1 MQQKEKMRVYALA
14 RELDVDSK
22 DLLNYCKE
30 LGYDVKNQL
39 SSIDQDQVDK
49 LKERA
54 LQGAKGPASTS
65 SAPVVAKPVIQN
77 IDLSNKV
84 RNLPQNRAVRRAD
97 SEPNMAPSAE
107 TEPQTAEAEFVPEV
121 AATAMSESPNVYPPT
136 APTTTPLPEM
146 IMPPETALS
155 QPAPTVVPEQVQ
167 KTAPTLVTP
176 VPPSPSPIRPTLPM
190 DSGRV
195 RDIRSMGRPRPVEPR
210 SPSAQAPSNAPPG
223 SGGPR
228 PPDGGAGASSPLARR
243 SSRLIRPSGSGGGA
257 MSPSAKPQPTLRERL
272 ARQSADKPKEAVIQP
287 MQRFASED
295 QMKLIG
301 QAQHKADV
309 QKVIHAPQVPVV
321 PGEIVEEDDE
331 DKKNRRHGADAGG
344 IPGRSERHAK
354 RKERAEKRKAS
365 MGVTIS
371 GGQVEVLDENE
382 RVRRRKSQARTKIR
396 QGTMPRTG
404 KVPID
409 EPITVRALSEAIGW
423 KVGKLTFQLMELGAP
438 KNITINSV
446 IETELAETIAL
457 EANVEL
463 EVRRA
468 ASAEDRLMAAHAEQD
483 NPEEMIARAP
493 IVTIMGH
500 VDHGKTTLLDYIRQ
514 SNVVD
519 TEAGGIT
526 QVIRA
531 WRVTH
536 DGKPITFIDTPG
548 HEAFTKM
555 RARGAKATDIAVIV
569 VAATDGVMPQT
580 EEAINHAKASDVQ
593 LVVCITK
600 TDMPN
605 ANVAKTRQQLYSLNI
620 LPDSMGGD
628 TPFVETALVKER
640 DSNNWKIARGI
651 SELLEQISVAAEL
664 RELKANPNKPASG
677 TCLEAHKEG
686 DEGIFATLL
695 VQQGTLR
702 KGDVMLC
709 GGSHGRVRAMYDDL
723 GRVISEAGPSVPVR
737 ITGLDEVPDAGDGFH
752 VVPDLTVAREIA
764 EKRRVKRLEM
774 SQNKSSALTLESLS
788 QMKVTEL
795 KVILKADFR
804 GSIEAI
810 RAELE
815 KLKHEEVR
823 VRLLHTGI
831 GAITESDVQLAL
843 TSPEDTLIVGFNAVP
858 DDQAKALAE
867 ARGIKIREYNI
878 IYNLTDDIKKAL
890 EGKLKPREEIVH
902 LGRAVVRKT
911 FKISKVGTVAGCFV
925 TQGVIE
931 RSARVRV
938 IREGV
943 VIYPPPE
950 KTTGLDS
957 LKRVKDDAKEVA
969 QGYDCGLKITGYDD
983 IKEGDVIE
991 AYRVEQVKRTL

>member
-1 MQQKEKMRVYALA
+1 MR
-14 RELDVDSK
+14 
-22 DLLNYCKE
+22 
-30 LGYDVKNQL
+30 Q
-39 SSIDQDQVDK
+39 
-49 LKERA
+49 
-54 LQGAKGPASTS
+54 
-65 SAPVVAKPVIQN
+65 
-77 IDLSNKV
+77 
-84 RNLPQNRAVRRAD
+84 
-97 SEPNMAPSAE
+97 
-107 TEPQTAEAEFVPEV
+107 
-121 AATAMSESPNVYPPT
+121 
-136 APTTTPLPEM
+136 
-146 IMPPETALS
+146 
-155 QPAPTVVPEQVQ
+155 
-167 KTAPTLVTP
+167 
-176 VPPSPSPIRPTLPM
+176 
-190 DSGRV
+190 
-195 RDIRSMGRPRPVEPR
+195 
-210 SPSAQAPSNAPPG
+210 
-223 SGGPR
+223 
-228 PPDGGAGASSPLARR
+228 
-243 SSRLIRPSGSGGGA
+243 
-257 MSPSAKPQPTLRERL
+257 
-272 ARQSADKPKEAVIQP
+272 
-287 MQRFASED
+287 
-295 QMKLIG
+295 IG
-301 QAQHKADV
+301 QAQHKVDV
-309 QKVIHAPQVPVV
+309 QRVIHAQVTPVV
-321 PGEIVEEDDE
+321 PGEAGEMEEDE
-331 DKKNRRHGADAGG
+331 DKKGRRHSSSGGGGSTDAGG
-344 IPGRSERHAK
+344 IPGRSERHAR

-365 MGVTIS
+365 MGVTIT

-438 KNITINSV
+438 SNITINSV

-463 EVRRA
+463 EIRRA

-483 NPEEMIARAP
+483 TPEAMISRAP

-531 WRVTH
+531 WRVVH

-580 EEAINHAKASDVQ
+580 EEAINHAKASEVQ

-640 DSNNWKIARGI
+640 DSDKWKVARGVDD
-651 SELLEQISVAAEL
+651 LLEQISVAAEL

-686 DEGIFATLL
+686 DEGVFATML

-702 KGDVMLC
+702 KGDVVLC
-709 GGSHGRVRAMYDDL
+709 GGSYGRVRAMYDDQ
-723 GRVISEAGPSVPVR
+723 GRTIAEAGPSVPVR

-752 VVPDLTVAREIA
+752 VVPELSVAREIS
-764 EKRRVKRLEM
+764 EKRRIKRLES

-788 QMKVTEL
+788 QLKVTEL

-815 KLKHEEVR
+815 KLKHDEVR
-823 VRLLHTGI
+823 VLLLHTGI

-867 ARGIKIREYNI
+867 ARGIQIREYNI

-925 TQGVIE
+925 TQGTIE
-931 RSARVRV
+931 RSAKVRV

-943 VIYPPPE
+943 VIYPPPD

-957 LKRVKDDAKEVA
+957 LKRVKDDVREVA

-983 IKEGDVIE
+983 IKDGDVIE

>member
-22 DLLNYCKE
+22 DLLHYCKE
-30 LGYDVKNQL
+30 LGYNVKNQL
-39 SSIDQDQVDK
+39 SVLDQDQVDK

-54 LQGAKGPASTS
+54 TQGPKGPAASPAASPSTKPNITNVDMS
-65 SAPVVAKPVIQN
+65 NRVRTLPPNRPTRRPESEPVVVQTP
-77 IDLSNKV
+77 
-84 RNLPQNRAVRRAD
+84 
-97 SEPNMAPSAE
+97 EPAPAPP
-107 TEPQTAEAEFVPEV
+107 EPEPIPEV
-121 AATAMSESPNVYPPT
+121 ASTVHAEVPSSPPPQMSPAEMPVINEPT
-136 APTTTPLPEM
+136 ANR
-146 IMPPETALS
+146 
-155 QPAPTVVPEQVQ
+155 PAPPPVNEPQP
-167 KTAPTLVTP
+167 KAAPTP
-176 VPPSPSPIRPTLPM
+176 PPSPVPEPPAPPRPFVPT
-190 DSGRV
+190 DHGRV
-195 RDIRSMGRPRPVEPR
+195 RDLRSMGRPRPIEPKA
-210 SPSAQAPSNAPPG
+210 PSAQGPSGTQPA
-223 SGGPR
+223 GPR
-228 PPDGGAGASSPLARR
+228 PQDGAGGGGSPPIRR
-243 SSRLIRPSGSGGGA
+243 SSRLIRPSSGGA
-257 MSPSAKPQPTLRERL
+257 MSPSAKPQPTLRDRL
-272 ARQSADKPKEAVIQP
+272 MRPTAEKPKEAVIQP
-287 MQRFASED
+287 LKRFDSED
-295 QMKLIG
+295 QMKLVG

-309 QKVIHAPQVPVV
+309 QKVIHAPAAPVV
-321 PGEIVEEDDE
+321 PGEVIEDEDE

-446 IETELAETIAL
+446 IDTDLAETIAL

-483 NPEEMIARAP
+483 TPEMMISRAP

-500 VDHGKTTLLDYIRQ
+500 VDHGKTTLLDYIRR

-555 RARGAKATDIAVIV
+555 RARGAKVTDIAVIV

-580 EEAINHAKASDVQ
+580 EEAINHAKASEVQ

-640 DSNNWKIARGI
+640 DSNNWKVARGVD
-651 SELLEQISVAAEL
+651 ELLEQISVAAEL
-664 RELKANPNKPASG
+664 RELKANPNKAASG

-702 KGDVMLC
+702 KGDVVLC

-723 GRVISEAGPSVPVR
+723 GRMVSEAGPSVPVR

-752 VVPDLTVAREIA
+752 VVPDLSVAREIA
-764 EKRRVKRLEM
+764 EKRRDKRLE
-774 SQNKSSALTLESLS
+774 SLQNKSAALTLESLS

-815 KLKHEEVR
+815 KLKHDEVR

-858 DDQAKALAE
+858 DDQAKVLAE
-867 ARGIKIREYNI
+867 SRGIKIREYNI

-925 TQGVIE
+925 TQGTIE
-931 RSARVRV
+931 RSAKVRV

-943 VIYPPPE
+943 VIYPPPD

-957 LKRVKDDAKEVA
+957 LKRVKDDVREVS
-969 QGYDCGLKITGYDD
+969 QGYDCGLKISGYDD
-983 IKEGDVIE
+983 IKDGDVIE
-991 AYRVEQVKRTL
+991 AYRVEQVQRTL